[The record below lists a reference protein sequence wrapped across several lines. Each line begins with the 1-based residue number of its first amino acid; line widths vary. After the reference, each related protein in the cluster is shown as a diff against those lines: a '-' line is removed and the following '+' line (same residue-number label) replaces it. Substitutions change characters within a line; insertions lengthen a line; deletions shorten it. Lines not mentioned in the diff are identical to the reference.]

1 MAEMR
6 KYRRQ
11 EVDHQPSVEGG
22 DEVVRILTE
31 LTGDFERFDFMIH
44 DQRSALELQPGKR
57 GRGDDVERES
67 SRLRLE
73 AAEMAVRT
81 RKALDQL
88 RKLAEPVKSR
98 ARG

>member
-6 KYRRQ
+6 KYSRH
-11 EVDHQPSVEGG
+11 ELDHQPSVEGG

-31 LTGDFERFDFMIH
+31 LTGDFERFDSMIH
-44 DQRSALELQPGKR
+44 DQRSVLERPTGKL
-57 GRGDDVERES
+57 GRSGDVERES
-67 SRLRLE
+67 SRLKLE

-81 RKALDQL
+81 RKALHQL